1 MTDIPTVP
9 YTISKDT
16 WDDFY
21 SVQQSGEMNM
31 MGYPTVVYF
40 MMYDAYDKAHDHFV
54 RDGRTDDLTI
64 TG

>member
-1 MTDIPTVP
+1 MTSLPTVP

-16 WDDFY
+16 WDDY
-21 SVQQSGEMNM
+21 YAVQQSGSMNM

-40 MMYDAYDKAHDHFV
+40 MMYDAWQKSYDHFE

>member
-9 YTISKDT
+9 YTISKAT
-16 WDDFY
+16 WDDYY

-31 MGYPTVVYF
+31 MGHPSVAYF
-40 MMYDAYDKAHDHFV
+40 MRHDAWQKSYDHFE